1 MTLAHEI
8 NTPPN
13 EDSEQ
18 YIPAAETVEEAS
30 RQARD
35 AFYDIIVEPEF
46 EGLLQKRNLSPEDT
60 DKPRYWAAVA
70 DFARRASSDMR
81 DNGVAEK
88 DIVLKELYASTP
100 DYVYAQRFLDH
111 HRGHHG
117 GDERLR
123 DAIHS
128 HKRVVSYYNGLIR
141 GAAEEWPDMTP
152 TALTR
157 DLEKVANASLEHP
170 VVKHNAPAMLRS
182 TVRGAQHEIAFGQIA
197 DATGYR
203 VRGANTTED
212 LKGIDY
218 VITNG
223 HGQEVYVDVKASG
236 HELGKRGA
244 EGMAYAHTE
253 RGKLLAHPLSDEEI
267 GDSFYITDDMA
278 HNKAA
283 QLTAVLDTPQ
293 HHHAAYSSGR

>member
-88 DIVLKELYASTP
+88 D
-100 DYVYAQRFLDH
+100 
-111 HRGHHG
+111 
-117 GDERLR
+117 
-123 DAIHS
+123 
-128 HKRVVSYYNGLIR
+128 
-141 GAAEEWPDMTP
+141 
-152 TALTR
+152 
-157 DLEKVANASLEHP
+157 
-170 VVKHNAPAMLRS
+170 
-182 TVRGAQHEIAFGQIA
+182 
-197 DATGYR
+197 
-203 VRGANTTED
+203 
-212 LKGIDY
+212 
-218 VITNG
+218 
-223 HGQEVYVDVKASG
+223 
-236 HELGKRGA
+236 
-244 EGMAYAHTE
+244 
-253 RGKLLAHPLSDEEI
+253 
-267 GDSFYITDDMA
+267 
-278 HNKAA
+278 
-283 QLTAVLDTPQ
+283 
-293 HHHAAYSSGR
+293 